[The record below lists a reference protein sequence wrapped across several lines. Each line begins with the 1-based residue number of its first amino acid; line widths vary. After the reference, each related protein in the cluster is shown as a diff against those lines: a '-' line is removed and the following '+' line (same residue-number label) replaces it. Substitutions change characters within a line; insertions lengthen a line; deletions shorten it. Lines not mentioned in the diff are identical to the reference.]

1 MSNAVVKRPDEPAWQ
16 QSPASRGNLFRPT
29 EHQNLVGVQLACHA
43 NNIGS
48 FRKEE
53 LLERRAVRHWCIRRG
68 DAANRSIEVF
78 KRLFGNDSSQFARK
92 TSNPGVLVEE
102 DNFVRLADGIEN
114 SLLIERQQ

>member
-1 MSNAVVKRPDEPAWQ
+1 MVLFL
-16 QSPASRGNLFRPT
+16 GNLFRTT
-29 EHQNLVGVQLACHA
+29 EHPYLVGVQLACHA

-102 DNFVRLADGIEN
+102 DNFVRLADRIEN

>member
-1 MSNAVVKRPDEPAWQ
+1 MVLFL
-16 QSPASRGNLFRPT
+16 GNLFRPT
-29 EHQNLVGVQLACHA
+29 EHQNLVGVQLACYT

-53 LLERRAVRHWCIRRG
+53 FLERRAVRHWSIGRS

-92 TSNPGVLVEE
+92 TSNSSVLVKE
-102 DNFVRLADGIEN
+102 DDLVRLANRIEN
-114 SLLIERQQ
+114 GFFIERE